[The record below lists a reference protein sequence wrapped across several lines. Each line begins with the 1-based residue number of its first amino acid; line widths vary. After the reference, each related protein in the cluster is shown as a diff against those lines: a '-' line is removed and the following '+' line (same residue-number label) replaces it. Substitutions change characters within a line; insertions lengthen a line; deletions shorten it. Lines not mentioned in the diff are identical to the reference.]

1 MLMTNFLPAGII
13 NDTINEVCQKVIQLR
28 EETDPARLRQ
38 GLAEIEETAL
48 ELALFLEKMSCQ
60 PLIFTGP
67 GTTEEVIKRLDWAL
81 AFSEEID
88 PMDIVRCQKEAGRHK
103 STR

>member
-1 MLMTNFLPAGII
+1 MTNFLPAGII
-13 NDTINEVCQKVIQLR
+13 NETISEVCQKATQLR
-28 EETDPARLRQ
+28 EETDPERLRK
-38 GLAEIEETAL
+38 GLVEIEEIAL

-88 PMDIVRCQKEAGRHK
+88 PMEIVRCQKEATRHK